1 MTAVA
6 TSVATLPVVRAL
18 LDEARRKN
26 YHSGVL
32 GIHAKPEWLGAE
44 SFEHQG
50 TTVKVMPCV
59 SALAVREA
67 LRERSEDRWIVVLTD
82 RDDADL
88 GAGIR
93 SHLVWHRLRTP
104 DPWSAVQA
112 RFAANG
118 LDPALTTVAG
128 HRDLAIGLLACT
140 PTDGGWPPAPG
151 GVLTRDHALGSVG
164 RGYLGL
170 PPGELDAI
178 AVLTW
183 SAQPDTATLVAD
195 LRKIGGDQVAGAVLE
210 WVTEQVGASGKPLGQ
225 LLRNGEGRQAIPLG
239 LVLDV
244 LLRSRAAVRSD
255 DVVLARE
262 AMVRLEP
269 RTGGAGVARVALEA
283 WAAQASYAV
292 RQMLGAPR
300 TKALGDRLLAE
311 ADTVLGEVQA
321 RSLAESSDLLP
332 ASLSARLGRLAAALR
347 GAVAASGVGEI
358 ESPRV
363 PEGELEAVEAAWVAV
378 ADHVL
383 AAEDGR
389 GPAAR
394 AAVRLVRWL
403 SLDAAPAARN
413 LSALH
418 RRHVDVDGWVDSAVN
433 DAAPGV
439 GDAELGAALSAVLSE
454 VQRRRDVHD
463 VDFASALAVHTRE
476 DRPGAPEM
484 LHLEDLLQQVVIPLA
499 KQAPALLLVL
509 DGMSAAVGCEVIESV
524 TGRAADGWMEVLPV
538 GQSRRIGAV
547 SVLPSI
553 TEVSRASL
561 LSGELVIGGQDAER
575 RGYADLARAHGLAGA
590 QLFHKKPLDTTQLGF
605 AVAHDVGAAID
616 DTGRQPLV
624 TCILNTIDDA
634 LDRSDP
640 AGTVWTAE
648 TIKHLGPLLERARLA
663 GRVVVMTSDH
673 GHIVER
679 RHTEMRRHAVVSSGR
694 SRAEGPVG
702 DGELLVSGR
711 RVLLHDGRA
720 VLAVNE
726 RLRYGPLKAGYH
738 GGAAPAEVVVPVY
751 FLVPGVVPD
760 GVDLVPASPQEPRW
774 WSGRVTGAA
783 PAPTATVPARARGS
797 KRALPQ
803 SQAPT
808 LFDDFEPEPETKAVP
823 GPGAVGSPLATATI
837 KSRTYAEQR
846 SVAGRVTVTDQQVHQ
861 LLEALLAAADRRL
874 SPTAAAIAM
883 GVAPAAL
890 RGAVLHAQRLLNVE
904 GYAVL
909 SFDVDG
915 ATVVLDEPLLR
926 EQFEVTA

>member
-1 MTAVA
+1 MTAAA
-6 TSVATLPVVRAL
+6 TSVATLPVIRAL

-26 YHSGVL
+26 YQSGVL
-32 GIHAKPEWLGAE
+32 GIHAKPEWAGAE

-50 TTVKVMPCV
+50 TTVKVVPCV
-59 SALAVREA
+59 SALAVHEA
-67 LRERSEDRWIVVLTD
+67 LRERGDDRWLVVLTD

-128 HRDLAIGLLACT
+128 HRDLAIGLLAST
-140 PTDGGWPPAPG
+140 PMDGGWPPAPG

-164 RGYLGL
+164 RRYLGL
-170 PPGELDAI
+170 PLGELDAI
-178 AVLTW
+178 AVLVWT
-183 SAQPDTATLVAD
+183 AQPDTAALIAD
-195 LRKIGGDQVAGAVLE
+195 LRKMGGDQLTDAVLG
-210 WVTEQVGASGKPLGQ
+210 WVTEQVGAAGKPVGH

-244 LLRSRAAVRSD
+244 LLSSRAASRSD

-262 AMVRLEP
+262 AMVRLES
-269 RTGGAGVARVALEA
+269 RTGGAGVARNALEA
-283 WAAQASYAV
+283 WAGQATTAV
-292 RQMLGAPR
+292 RQVLGDPR
-300 TKALGDRLLAE
+300 TKSLGDRLLVE

-321 RSLAESSDLLP
+321 RSLAEGSDLLP
-332 ASLSARLGRLAAALR
+332 TALSARLGRLAAALR
-347 GAVAASGVGEI
+347 NAVGAVGAGEV
-358 ESPRV
+358 EGARV
-363 PEGELEAVEAAWVAV
+363 PEEELEAVEAAWNAV
-378 ADHVL
+378 GDHVL

-389 GPAAR
+389 VPAAR

-403 SLDAAPAARN
+403 ALDASPAARD
-413 LSALH
+413 LATLH

-439 GDAELGAALSAVLSE
+439 GDADLGAALSAVLAE

-463 VDFASALAVHTRE
+463 MDFATALAAHTRE
-476 DRPGAPEM
+476 DRPGTTEM
-484 LHLEDLLQQVVIPLA
+484 LQLEGLLQQVVVPLA
-499 KQAPALLLVL
+499 KQAPVLLLVL

-524 TGRAADGWMEVLPV
+524 TGRAADGWIEVLRV

-561 LSGELVIGGQDAER
+561 LSGELVVGGQDAEQ

-590 QLFHKKPLDTTQLGF
+590 RLFHKKPLDTTQLGF

-679 RHTEMRRHAVVSSGR
+679 RQGQMRSHPVISSGR

-774 WSGRVTGAA
+774 WSGRVTSAA
-783 PAPTATVPARARGS
+783 PAPAAPVPAPARGS
-797 KRALPQ
+797 KRTLPQ

-808 LFDDFEPEPETKAVP
+808 LFDDFEPEAKAVP
-823 GPGAVGSPLATATI
+823 APAALVTPLAAATI

-846 SVAGRVTVTDQQVHQ
+846 SVAGRVTVTDQQVQQ
-861 LLEALLAAADRRL
+861 LLEALLATADRRL